1 MRGGDPESPGAEE
14 GFEIHYRCS
23 RKWSKAFVHYSL
35 DDGVTWSLKPDGA
48 AGGAIV
54 QSKHAGVDTEMT
66 SSPAGLHWKR
76 VSLANSGAL
85 TLSFV
90 FHDGQGTWDSG
101 PEGKFYRVH
110 KPGRYALK
118 DGRLSPICEG
128 LVTCVCVCVC
138 VCTCMRVCVCVCC
151 VCVVCV
157 FCVCVCVCVC
167 IHVYI

>member
-1 MRGGDPESPGAEE
+1 VSLIWNGRGSVTLSLRGGDPESPGAEA

-48 AGGAIV
+48 AGGALV

-66 SSPAGLHWKR
+66 SSPAGVHWKR
-76 VSLANSGAL
+76 VSLAHSAAL

-101 PEGKFYRVH
+101 PEGKCYRVH

-128 LVTCVCVCVC
+128 LVTSLSLSLSL
-138 VCTCMRVCVCVCC
+138 RVCASGCTN
-151 VCVVCV
+151 
-157 FCVCVCVCVC
+157 
-167 IHVYI
+167 IYMIYILYM